1 MNENEMMVEVEENLN
16 EETYEECGTS
26 RVSGGAIAAG
36 LGVLGALAAGAVIAV
51 KKTGGPKAVKSKMAE
66 KKAARLEKKLEKVY
80 SKIEEN
86 KNSDEI
92 VEVEA
97 EVVE

>member
-1 MNENEMMVEVEENLN
+1 MNENEMMVEVEENQI
-16 EETYEECGTS
+16 EETFEECGTS
-26 RVSGGAIAAG
+26 RVPKGAIAG
-36 LGVLGALAAGAVIAV
+36 VVGVLGAGIAGAVIAT
-51 KKTGGPKAVKSKMAE
+51 KKAGGLKGITSKVNE

-86 KNSDEI
+86 KNSVEV